1 MSVQSAGS
9 RFSRS
14 VLLLALFMLAAATPP
29 AGAAQANTQAIAS
42 GGWRVIFWPGYLPVA
57 RRTLGALEALPPLP
71 GIPPARAVLP
81 STVYLA
87 PTREVFDSVTG
98 GAPEWSAGVAIPS
111 QRIIVVPAYATE
123 HTGTDD
129 PAITLRHEV
138 AHLALHSYIGGR
150 IPRWFDEGYATWAS
164 GGFDQSAAW
173 RLRVALLVGSAP
185 PLDSITLTWPRDAAR
200 ARLAY
205 LLSASAVQHLAERG
219 GPRALPRLLQLWRQ
233 DGSLDGAV
241 RSVYGLTLGQYEEEW
256 QRMVR
261 RRYGWLL
268 GLSQITVFWALL
280 AVLLL
285 LLGYQRRRYTR
296 ARLATLEAEDRMLPP
311 PLNGL
316 DEPPRVE

>member
-1 MSVQSAGS
+1 MSARRAGF
-9 RFSRS
+9 RAGRS
-14 VLLLALFMLAAATPP
+14 LLLALLLLAAATP
-29 AGAAQANTQAIAS
+29 ARVAAQAETQAIGS
-42 GGWRVIFWPGYLPVA
+42 DGWTVIFWPGYLPVA

-71 GIPPARAVLP
+71 GIPPVRAVLP

-111 QRIIVVPAYATE
+111 QRVIVVPAYATE

-138 AHLALHSYIGGR
+138 AHLALHSYVGGR

-164 GGFDQSAAW
+164 GGFDQSEAW

-185 PLDSITLTWPRDAAR
+185 PLDSISLRWPRDAGR

-205 LLSASAVQHLAERG
+205 LLSASAVQYLAEKG

-233 DGSLDGAV
+233 NGSLDGAV

-285 LLGYQRRRYTR
+285 LLGYQRRRYNR

-311 PLNGL
+311 AFTSL
-316 DEPPRVE
+316 DEPPHVE